1 MKKCRLPIA
10 DCRLA
15 AIAAVLL
22 LACTGCPKRQSS
34 MSKPPEVNPGPK
46 VEASA
51 EARAN
56 ELAELAGRFEETAR
70 RLPGPTPEEDRRIV
84 QQAFA
89 ELAHVLPILY
99 GPNPTGAF
107 RQQLRIVE
115 NSRSQLAASTRG
127 LASEPTIGTGLR
139 AAHDSL
145 AGLVTRGYFDQ
156 EKLGQTMDRLGSTLS
171 SLDAVRGPAHR
182 AAVADAFVLTSQ
194 AIRQMSDALTERLT
208 DGNAPQTRPA
218 GDR

>member
-1 MKKCRLPIA
+1 MKNCRLPIA

-15 AIAAVLL
+15 VTGALL
-22 LACTGCPKRQSS
+22 LLVCVGCPKRQSS

-51 EARAN
+51 EARAD
-56 ELAELAGRFEETAR
+56 ELSEVSRRFEETAR
-70 RLPGPTPEEDRRIV
+70 RLPGPTAEEDRRIV

-89 ELAHVLPILY
+89 ELAQILPILY

-115 NSRSQLAASTRG
+115 SSRSQLAASTRG
-127 LASEPTIGTGLR
+127 LAAEPTIGTGLR

-145 AGLVTRGYFDQ
+145 AALASRGYFDQ
-156 EKLGQTMDRLGSTLS
+156 VKLGQTMDQLSSTLS
-171 SLDAVRGPAHR
+171 SLDTARGPAHR
-182 AAVADAFVLTSQ
+182 SAVADAFALVSQ
-194 AIRQMSDALTERLT
+194 AIRQMSDALTQRLAE
-208 DGNAPQTRPA
+208 GAAPRTQPA
-218 GDR
+218 PDQ